1 MWKALSQVNGY
12 ALTLPLD
19 ASIRDDPSVNS
30 ASLVV
35 ATSAPTRRF
44 TVCRWIS
51 MKHIASKTRAKTDLY
66 WTIGLQHAA
75 GGFASEICVA
85 AIAVVPLPDNVSLK
99 LGALAE
105 PLAVA
110 AHMIR
115 ISGFSKGQRALVLG
129 AGPIGCALTLLL
141 KEAGARCILV
151 SEVTES
157 RSAQASACGADE
169 VVNPIISS
177 SAVLDATMRL
187 MAPGADV
194 AFDAC
199 GIQTTFD
206 EAFACTKLGGTI
218 FNVAIHEK
226 ALQID
231 LNRLVLSEKR
241 LLAGNAYTAED
252 FANVV
257 RLLER
262 RGSDIESF
270 IAAVIPLENAV
281 QGGFDELVNNKAR
294 HSKIL
299 IEVNGEEVN
308 GEAS

>member
-1 MWKALSQVNGY
+1 MGHEMSGTVVEVGHDVEGIEPGQRVCVNPATGCEHQGRPECELCV
-12 ALTLPLD
+12 AGRRNICTH
-19 ASIRDDPSVNS
+19 S
-30 ASLVV
+30 A
-35 ATSAPTRRF
+35 F
-44 TVCRWIS
+44 
-51 MKHIASKTRAKTDLY
+51 Y
-66 WTIGLQHAA
+66 GLQHAA

-252 FANVV
+252 FANVL

-270 IAAVIPLENAV
+270 ITAVIPLENAV